1 MKITKTEK
9 IWLLVVTAFYLL
21 YNLPYVP
28 AYGDSKAM
36 FIHAGLTVIPIWI
49 AVYVGLGKVYKVYKL
64 KK

>member
-9 IWLLVVTAFYLL
+9 IWLFAVILFYVL

-36 FIHAGLTVIPIWI
+36 LIHAACTIIPIWI
-49 AVYVGLGKVYKVYKL
+49 AVYVGLAKVYKTYKL